1 MMTTLNKDKDKLFV
15 KANQDFTTQGQTF
28 FGGQTYCWVKKT
40 RQKICCGKYMELY
53 YLTGPTDGCAFD
65 NAIPVESSY
74 VTLTITIQLLV
85 ERFQRFFNI
94 GTGKFLNPNFAEI
107 LCFFNNLKDRRFIQ
121 HSY

>member
-74 VTLTITIQLLV
+74 VTLTITKTDPPIT
-85 ERFQRFFNI
+85 ETYEDAIRGINI
-94 GTGKFLNPNFAEI
+94 N
-107 LCFFNNLKDRRFIQ
+107 KDLPQYLREDESSTWF
-121 HSY
+121 